1 MNSNTTTES
10 SHIDRDLVGCM
21 PPRLSTILSDDLERK
36 TSPPRE
42 GRADRL
48 VIFHFM
54 RHGQAYSNIGEL
66 GTRSQ
71 LRDPKLTFDGIR
83 QCELVRTVLNSNR
96 NIKQIYCSP
105 MIRTIQTALTTFR
118 DVMEFSMEKPAT
130 KIEAWDELREWGS
143 IPCCTGT
150 PVAKLQKRFGQQID
164 FGLIKPGWEVNREIY
179 GDISRADK
187 VKESLFKIARNVQEL
202 TRRGLIYD
210 VRDGDSSTRGPYY
223 VPYEIAIVS
232 HGGFLETMLEAEL
245 GGRASVF
252 PFRNCFHNA
261 NLKSFLFETIDGL
274 GGVRHELTET
284 KESRTRKYSRSSIP
298 LG

>member
-1 MNSNTTTES
+1 MS
-10 SHIDRDLVGCM
+10 
-21 PPRLSTILSDDLERK
+21 PRLSTLLSDDLERHR
-36 TSPPRE
+36 SPPRE

-54 RHGQAYSNIGEL
+54 RHGQAYSNIREL
-66 GTRSQ
+66 GTRGQ

-105 MIRTIQTALTTFR
+105 MIRTIETALTTFR
-118 DVMEFSMEKPAT
+118 DVMKFSMEKPAT
-130 KIEAWDELREWGS
+130 KIEAWDALREWGS

-150 PVAKLQKRFGQQID
+150 SVAKLQKKFGQQID
-164 FGLIKPGWEVNREIY
+164 FDLIKPGWEVNREIY
-179 GDISRADK
+179 GDRSRAAK

-202 TRRGLIYD
+202 TRRGLISD
-210 VRDGDSSTRGPYY
+210 VRDGDSSTRGPSY

-261 NLKSFLFETIDGL
+261 NLKSFSFETINGP
-274 GGVRHELTET
+274 GGVRYELTET
-284 KESRTRKYSRSSIP
+284 KESKTRKYSRSPIP

>member
-1 MNSNTTTES
+1 
-10 SHIDRDLVGCM
+10 M
-21 PPRLSTILSDDLERK
+21 PPRLSTLLSDDLERH

-42 GRADRL
+42 GRTDLL

-66 GTRSQ
+66 DTRGQ

-105 MIRTIQTALTTFR
+105 MIRTIETALTRFR
-118 DVMEFSMEKPAT
+118 DIMKFSMEKPAT
-130 KIEAWDELREWGS
+130 RIEAWDALREWGS

-150 PVAKLQKRFGQQID
+150 PVAKLREKFGQQVD
-164 FGLIKPGWEVNREIY
+164 FGLIKPGWEDNRETY
-179 GDISRADK
+179 GDKSRAAK
-187 VKESLFKIARNVQEL
+187 VKESLFKIARNVQKL
-202 TRRGLIYD
+202 TRRSLISD
-210 VRDGDSSTRGPYY
+210 IRDGDSSILGPYY

-232 HGGFLETMLEAEL
+232 HGGFFETMLEAEL
-245 GGRASVF
+245 DGRASVF
-252 PFRNCFHNA
+252 PFKNCFHNA
-261 NLKSFLFETIDGL
+261 NLKSFSFKTINGP
-274 GGVRHELTET
+274 GGIRYELTET
-284 KESRTRKYSRSSIP
+284 KESKMRKYSRSLIP